1 MTYVLKLIM
10 KLPTYL
16 TIGTLIYAYTL
27 DKDFGFFLFSD
38 LFFSLSISDFHILME
53 MGLSRLEKRKK
64 KVSMH
69 DSCLYV
75 NIYII
80 LCLKKKMLMGSASA
94 TLFFSNRVSFFLRV
108 ETSSCIASIISRV
121 VHALCSHL
129 CILVYQS
136 TYLFLHQKRF

>member
-1 MTYVLKLIM
+1 MTYVFKLIM

-16 TIGTLIYAYTL
+16 TIGTLNYVYTL
-27 DKDFGFFLFSD
+27 DKDFGFSLFSD
-38 LFFSLSISDFHILME
+38 FFSLSISDFHILME

-80 LCLKKKMLMGSASA
+80 LYLKKKILVGSASA
-94 TLFFSNRVSFFLRV
+94 TLFFSDRVSFFLRV

-121 VHALCSHL
+121 VHALSSHL
-129 CILVYQS
+129 CILMYQS
-136 TYLFLHQKRF
+136 TYFLHQKPF